1 MVNINVCVGAAGFA
15 LGLSL
20 AGLGAAGV
28 ASADSPKT
36 DAARADSTAA
46 SAGPTRQA
54 SKATKR
60 MTARGGTIPA
70 RPSAAATRRPASAFA
85 LPSTSDR
92 TSNPPAVPVG
102 EVAATAPVVPL
113 PTDAVPRVIRQ
124 PTPWGGPV
132 TRCPTPVPRTPEEEE
147 AHWHSL
153 WFDVRDQIDRGDHGY
168 EDSVDDEDAAT
179 APCMHCHPSARKA
192 A

>member
-20 AGLGAAGV
+20 AGLGAAGA

-46 SAGPTRQA
+46 AAGPTRQA

-70 RPSAAATRRPASAFA
+70 RPSAAATRRPAGAIG
-85 LPSTSDR
+85 LPSTSSDKSDR
-92 TSNPPAVPVG
+92 PAVPIG
-102 EVAATAPVVPL
+102 KVAATAPAVPL
-113 PTDAVPRVIRQ
+113 PAD
-124 PTPWGGPV
+124 
-132 TRCPTPVPRTPEEEE
+132 PVPTEQPADTSDLAGPLRREYPGDRPRR
-147 AHWHSL
+147 L
-153 WFDVRDQIDRGDHGY
+153 RRDDRRHRADRSGSFRQRDPSG
-168 EDSVDDEDAAT
+168 AAR
-179 APCMHCHPSARKA
+179 A
-192 A
+192 